1 MVRVLAVLALE
12 VQRQSGVYR
21 QRTHELDRQAGVV
34 LTAHRLR
41 HGCVEH
47 EVRAAGDIQRAETER
62 LVHRHERLSETR
74 DTRLVT
80 DALRQCLTECDA
92 AVLDRMVA
100 VHLEVALAG
109 ERETEAGMHGK
120 AVQHMVEKADAGVDP
135 AFAALERQLER
146 NVGFLGLSFDFSGS
160 HRCFPPQSAPRW
172 SLRARPDARSARA
185 R

>member
-1 MVRVLAVLALE
+1 ME
-12 VQRQSGVYR
+12 RQTGVDR
-21 QRTHELDRQAGVV
+21 ERTHELDRQTGVV
-34 LTAHRLR
+34 LAAHRLR
-41 HGCVEH
+41 HGCIEH

-80 DALRQCLTECDA
+80 DALRECLTECDA
-92 AVLDRMVA
+92 AVLDRVMT
-100 VHLEVALAG
+100 VHLEIALAG
-109 ERETEAGMHGK
+109 EREAEARMHGK

-135 AFAALERQLER
+135 AFAALECQLER

-160 HRCFPPQSAPRW
+160 HCCFPPQSAPRW
-172 SLRARPDARSARA
+172 SLRARPSARSARA

>member
-1 MVRVLAVLALE
+1 MVCVLAVLALE

-21 QRTHELDRQAGVV
+21 QRTHELDRQTGVV

-41 HGCVEH
+41 HGGIEH
-47 EVRAAGDIQRAETER
+47 EIRTARDIQRAETER

-80 DALRQCLTECDA
+80 DALRQCLTERNA
-92 AVLDRMVA
+92 AVLDRMVT
-100 VHLEVALAG
+100 VHLEIALAG

-120 AVQHMVEKADAGVDP
+120 AVEHVVKKADAGVDL
-135 AFAALERQLER
+135 AVAALERQLER

-160 HRCFPPQSAPRW
+160 HCCFPPQSAPRW

>member
-21 QRTHELDRQAGVV
+21 QRTHKLDRQTGVV
-34 LTAHRLR
+34 LAAHRLR

-47 EVRAAGDIQRAETER
+47 EVRAAGDIQRAEAER

-80 DALRQCLTECDA
+80 DALRQCLTERDA
-92 AVLDRMVA
+92 AVLDRMVT

-109 ERETEAGMHGK
+109 EREAEAGMHGK
-120 AVQHMVEKADAGVDP
+120 AVEHMVEKADAGVDP
-135 AFAALERQLER
+135 AFAALECQLER
-146 NVGFLGLSFDFSGS
+146 NVGFLGFPFDFSGS
-160 HRCFPPQSAPRW
+160 HCRFPPQSAPRW
-172 SLRARPDARSARA
+172 SLRARPSARSARA

>member
-21 QRTHELDRQAGVV
+21 QRTHELDRQTGVV

-80 DALRQCLTECDA
+80 DALRQCLTERDA
-92 AVLDRMVA
+92 AVLDRMVTI
-100 VHLEVALAG
+100 HLEVALAG

-120 AVQHMVEKADAGVDP
+120 AVQHMVKKADAGVDP

-146 NVGFLGLSFDFSGS
+146 NVGFLGFPFDFSGS

-172 SLRARPDARSARA
+172 SLRARPSARSARA

>member
-1 MVRVLAVLALE
+1 MVIVLALGFQ
-12 VQRQSGVYR
+12 VQG
-21 QRTHELDRQAGVV
+21 H
-34 LTAHRLR
+34 R
-41 HGCVEH
+41 HGVGERAEEVFH
-47 EVRAAGDIQRAETER
+47 HLGAQIADALIGEVRLILQVRAAGDIQRAEAER
-62 LVHRHERLSETR
+62 LVHRHERLSEPR

-80 DALRQCLTECDA
+80 DALRQCLTERDA
-92 AVLDRMVA
+92 AVLDRMVT

-109 ERETEAGMHGK
+109 EREAEAGMHGE

-146 NVGFLGLSFDFSGS
+146 NVGFLGFPFDFSGS
-160 HRCFPPQSAPRW
+160 HCRFPPQSAPRW

>member
-47 EVRAAGDIQRAETER
+47 EIRAAGDIQRTETER
-62 LVHRHERLSETR
+62 LVHRHERLSKTR

-80 DALRQCLTECDA
+80 DALRQCLTERDA
-92 AVLDRMVA
+92 AVLDRVMT
-100 VHLEVALAG
+100 VHLEVSLAG
-109 ERETEAGMHGK
+109 EREAEARMHGK
-120 AVQHMVEKADAGVDP
+120 AVEHMVEKADAGVDL
-135 AFAALERQLER
+135 AFAALERQLKR

-160 HRCFPPQSAPRW
+160 HCRFPPQSAPRW
-172 SLRARPDARSARA
+172 SLRARPSARSARA

>member
-1 MVRVLAVLALE
+1 MVCVLAVLALE

-41 HGCVEH
+41 HGGIEH
-47 EVRAAGDIQRAETER
+47 EIRASGDIQRAEAER

-80 DALRQCLTECDA
+80 DTFCQCLTERDA

-100 VHLEVALAG
+100 IHLEVALAG
-109 ERETEAGMHGK
+109 ERETKARMHGK
-120 AVQHMVEKADAGVDP
+120 AVQHMVEKADAGVDL
-135 AFAALERQLER
+135 AFAALECQLER
-146 NVGFLGLSFDFSGS
+146 NVGFLGLSFNFSGS
-160 HRCFPPQSAPRW
+160 HRYFPPQSAPRW

>member
-80 DALRQCLTECDA
+80 DALRQCLTERDA
-92 AVLDRMVA
+92 AVLDRVMT

-120 AVQHMVEKADAGVDP
+120 AVQHMVEKTDAGVDL

-172 SLRARPDARSARA
+172 SLRARPSARSARA

>member
-21 QRTHELDRQAGVV
+21 QRTHELDRQTGVV

-47 EVRAAGDIQRAETER
+47 EVRAAGNIQRAETER
-62 LVHRHERLSETR
+62 LIHRHERLTEAR
-74 DTRLVT
+74 DSRLVT
-80 DALRQCLTECDA
+80 DTFCQCLTERNA
-92 AVLDRMVA
+92 AVLDRVMTI
-100 VHLEVALAG
+100 HLEVALAG
-109 ERETEAGMHGK
+109 QFQTEAGMHGE
-120 AVQHMVEKADAGVDP
+120 AVQHMVKKADAGVDP
-135 AFAALERQLER
+135 AVAALERQLER

-160 HRCFPPQSAPRW
+160 HCRFPPQSAPRW

>member
-1 MVRVLAVLALE
+1 M
-12 VQRQSGVYR
+12 QRQSGVYR

-41 HGCVEH
+41 HGGIEH
-47 EVRAAGDIQRAETER
+47 EIRASGNIQRAEAER
-62 LVHRHERLSETR
+62 LIHRHERLTEACDS
-74 DTRLVT
+74 RLVT
-80 DALRQCLTECDA
+80 DALRQCLTERDA
-92 AVLDRMVA
+92 AVLDRMVT
-100 VHLEVALAG
+100 VHLKVALAG
-109 ERETEAGMHGK
+109 ERETEAGMHGE
-120 AVQHMVEKADAGVDP
+120 AVQHMVEKADAGVD
-135 AFAALERQLER
+135 FAVTALERQLER